1 MSQMSNLLS
10 TLDNESHGIGLTIEG
25 FLEDRL
31 NLSESSYTT
40 AKTSLKEIEGYLISQ
55 RDTLTVVL
63 EELVKRNNNK
73 ENLAPIIKKLLS
85 GFDQYSSKTR
95 VCNNCDGKGFISYVK
110 NFKNNGKIKSVK
122 MNNSKCTACSANK
135 IDQDGIE
142 WKKTIKKPASYNSR
156 SKHLTNFKELLRFYG
171 LLDTINDKSIKPKR
185 EKKIENVGYA
195 LSKEQGKTIVSYAK
209 TTLEKAKWTFLIC
222 SGGGRV
228 DEVNRIQPKDFY
240 FIDSNA
246 ERCSKEDMTL
256 IAVTLRGKNTKMK
269 KGRDL
274 FVHKDDNVTILR
286 LLETRKDKKYMFH
299 NSCDSKSAY
308 KTADNEFKAI
318 RESMIE
324 DGHEY
329 MSLWNDEHTNHEIKI
344 HTLRSLAI
352 TLGNRIGHE
361 YGDMIAGHSGGMR
374 KIYDRMPLKQKM
386 EYWIEAQPLLSFG
399 NNSETINQLQEE
411 NVLLKQQIKDQ
422 QETFEN
428 KINLL
433 EQHAKAREDD
443 TNQRLDELSK
453 QFPTMQEYQKQFAQ
467 TKRN

>member
-10 TLDNESHGIGLTIEG
+10 TLENESHGIGLTIEG

-73 ENLAPIIKKLLS
+73 ENLAPLIKALLS
-85 GFDQYSSKTR
+85 GFEKYSSKTR
-95 VCNNCDGKGFISYVK
+95 ECSNCDGKGFISYTK
-110 NFKNNGKIKSVK
+110 NFKKNGKKPVK
-122 MNNSKCTACSANK
+122 VNNAKCTSCKGNK
-135 IDQDGIE
+135 IDQDGIV
-142 WKKTIKKPASYNSR
+142 WKATIKKPASYNCR

-318 RESMIE
+318 RESMIQ

-361 YGDMIAGHSGGMR
+361 FGDMIAGHTEGQR
-374 KIYDRMPLKQKM
+374 KIYDRMPLKQKL
-386 EYWIEAQPLLSFG
+386 EYWLEAQPLLSFE
-399 NNSETINQLQEE
+399 NDNSEELTSLQEE

-453 QFPTMQEYQKQFAQ
+453 QFPTIQEAQKQFAH